1 MFALMY
7 YQWNYEPCCVRPSKM
22 GGSLWRVL
30 TKRCPLEKGMV
41 NHFSILAFRTSWTV
55 WKGKKIRHW
64 KELPSLVDTQCTTG
78 EEWINT
84 SRKNEEDEP
93 KWKQCP
99 VVGVIGDG
107 SKVQC
112 CKEQYCIGTWNVRS
126 MNQGTFS
133 SVRFSSVT
141 QSCPTLLPHE
151 SQHARP
157 PYPSSTPGVH
167 TDSCP

>member
-1 MFALMY
+1 MERSDRIWSTREGNGESLQYSCLENPMNGMKRQNDMILREELPRLVGVQYATGD
-7 YQWNYEPCCVRPSKM
+7 QWRNNSRK
-22 GGSLWRVL
+22 
-30 TKRCPLEKGMV
+30 TKGM
-41 NHFSILAFRTSWTV
+41 
-55 WKGKKIRHW
+55 
-64 KELPSLVDTQCTTG
+64 
-78 EEWINT
+78 
-84 SRKNEEDEP
+84 EP
-93 KWKQCP
+93 KQKQHP
-99 VVGVIGDG
+99 AVDGSGDR

-112 CKEQYCIGTWNVRS
+112 YKEQYCIGTWNVRS